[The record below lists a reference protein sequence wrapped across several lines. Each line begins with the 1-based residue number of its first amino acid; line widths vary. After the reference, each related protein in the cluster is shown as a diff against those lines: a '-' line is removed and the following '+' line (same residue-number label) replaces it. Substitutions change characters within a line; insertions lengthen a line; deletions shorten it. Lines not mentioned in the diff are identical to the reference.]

1 MTKILRIILVIV
13 IVVGQDVTIVVK
25 NVWDCNISL
34 MAIIPSLTMVSDV
47 VLLIEVVE
55 MCAIYK
61 YGNDDVLC
69 VNAFSSLFPIRCLLF
84 PFDLTMNHM
93 VAHGF

>member
-47 VLLIEVVE
+47 VLLIEVI
-55 MCAIYK
+55 AIMAI
-61 YGNDDVLC
+61 GE
-69 VNAFSSLFPIRCLLF
+69 FS
-84 PFDLTMNHM
+84 
-93 VAHGF
+93 